1 MADQPVGDD
10 CRHRGGSGAKARGK
24 FYGVWQTIGTIGA
37 PGGTSMFAVLSGG
50 LGYWAAFGFLGVIA
64 GGTALILGTQVHE
77 RLREKPA
84 TTVTW

>member
-37 PGGTSMFAVLSGG
+37 PEGTSMFAVLSGG

-64 GGTALILGTQVHE
+64 GGTAFILGTQVQE
-77 RLREKPA
+77 QWPGKP
-84 TTVTW
+84 VTPVTS

>member
-1 MADQPVGDD
+1 
-10 CRHRGGSGAKARGK
+10 
-24 FYGVWQTIGTIGA
+24 
-37 PGGTSMFAVLSGG
+37 MFAVLSGG